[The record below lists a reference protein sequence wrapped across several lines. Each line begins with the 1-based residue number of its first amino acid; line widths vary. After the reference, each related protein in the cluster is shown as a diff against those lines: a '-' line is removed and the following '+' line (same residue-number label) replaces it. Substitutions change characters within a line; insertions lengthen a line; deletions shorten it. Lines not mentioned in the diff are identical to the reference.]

1 MGAISPML
9 GCDESL
15 LGCDLGGA
23 LGGAISAVLGCDEL
37 VLGCAISS
45 CYLPLSSIFLGWKS
59 FENKI
64 KLEMVLWVRG
74 HILRSTEMIFRLT
87 QFSMHNQT
95 HNKV

>member
-23 LGGAISAVLGCDEL
+23 LGGAISAVLGC
-37 VLGCAISS
+37 AISS
-45 CYLPLSSIFLGWKS
+45 CCFPLSSIFLGWKS

-74 HILRSTEMIFRLT
+74 HILPSTEMIFRLT
-87 QFSMHNQT
+87 
-95 HNKV
+95 